1 MHRQFNALMALCL
14 LSCAPYVAVNATPY
28 EEIQEPNSE
37 SLVVINKM
45 LSQSSLFV
53 MMMGNGFK
61 DEGSTA
67 ADNGSFTDA
76 SANTAE
82 MIRGQETFPVP
93 LPIANTMPDLEIK
106 DGAQDISI
114 LEYGTG
120 GIPYTTK
127 GAYGSNSPES
137 TAKYPWIPTG
147 KLVWDNGASCTASMI
162 GNGLAVTA
170 AHCVSEYGKSTFLY
184 PGTRLYFEPGRFDNL
199 LPLGRYP
206 VVRYIVPQAY
216 FDGSD
221 PCDPNSPGVVCEN
234 DIAVLLVGP
243 ANGMDRLPGEILGYY
258 GYGSGFSFV
267 DMGNMKGAQIAQLGY
282 PSNLDNGIRMVRTD
296 SLGLETAYNNVVIG
310 SLQGA
315 GSSGGP
321 WVVNFGQQTT
331 TSDDT
336 VFGSA
341 PNPNVVI
348 GTTSWGYGNDAD
360 IKIQGA
366 SRFGTNSIFRA
377 RSNIQVL
384 INQICQSLNDDNLI
398 QMFCGSRYQ
407 P

>member
-1 MHRQFNALMALCL
+1 MT
-14 LSCAPYVAVNATPY
+14 SG
-28 EEIQEPNSE
+28 E
-37 SLVVINKM
+37 K
-45 LSQSSLFV
+45 
-53 MMMGNGFK
+53 
-61 DEGSTA
+61 
-67 ADNGSFTDA
+67 
-76 SANTAE
+76 
-82 MIRGQETFPVP
+82 TFPVP
-93 LPIANTMPDLEIK
+93 LPIANTMPDLDTK
-106 DGAQDISI
+106 SGAKDISI

-137 TAKYPWIPTG
+137 TAKYPWAPTG
-147 KLVWDNGASCTASMI
+147 KLVWANGASCTASMI

-170 AHCVSEYGKSTFLY
+170 AHCISEYGKNTFLY

-206 VVRYIVPQAY
+206 VVRFTVPQAY

-243 ANGMDRLPGEILGYY
+243 ANGMDRLPGEVVGYY

-282 PSNLDNGIRMVRTD
+282 PSNLDDGIRMVRTD
-296 SLGLETAYNNVVIG
+296 SLGLQTTYNNVVIG

-321 WVVNFGQQTT
+321 WLVNFGQQIT

-348 GTTSWGYGNDAD
+348 GTTSWGYDNDAN
-360 IKIQGA
+360 IKLQGA
-366 SRFGTNSIFRA
+366 SRFGTNSIFRDL
-377 RSNIQVL
+377 SNIQVL
-384 INQICQSLNDDNLI
+384 INEICRSLNDDTLI
-398 QMFCGSRYQ
+398 QMFCGNRYK